1 MSDIDAFVE
10 REGDELVA
18 ELAEWCSIPS
28 ISTDPAYLDDVR
40 RSAEHLAGLMERA
53 GLTAEVLPVPG
64 GQPAVYGEWLGA
76 GPDAPTIT
84 VYGHHDVQPVDPL
97 DLWVTPPF
105 EPTVRDGCLYARGVS
120 DDKGQVHFQVSAI
133 RHLLATDGRLPVNVK
148 FFVEGEEEA
157 GSPNID
163 AFLARHAERL
173 ACDVIFVSDIGM
185 YNEQVPSLTTAM
197 RGLAYF
203 EVRLRTA
210 GTDLHSGEWGG
221 TVPNA
226 IAALVELLGKL
237 KDDKGRIA
245 IPGWYDDVIE
255 LTEEERRQFA
265 ALPFDPEAYM
275 RTGGVRAL
283 PGEAGY
289 SPIERVWGRPSCD
302 INGIWG
308 GYTGAGSKTI
318 VPAEAH
324 AKVSFRLVA
333 DQDPDKLRPLFER
346 WAVDNAPAG
355 SMVEV
360 KWHSGVKPA
369 LTPLDHPGNQ
379 ALRRAIARAFGVE
392 PIFVREGGSGPE
404 RALTEA
410 LGADCVYIGVMLPE
424 DRIHAPNERLLLSHY
439 FKGLRAA
446 AYAYEEFARP
456 DVVEGLFER
465 KKPAGAQS

>member
-1 MSDIDAFVE
+1 MADIDAFVE
-10 REGDELVA
+10 REGDRLVA

-28 ISTDPAYLDDVR
+28 VSTDPAFLDDVR
-40 RSAEHLAGLMERA
+40 RSADYLAGLMERA
-53 GLTAEVLPVPG
+53 GLDAEVLPVPG

-84 VYGHHDVQPVDPL
+84 VYGHHDVQPADPL

-105 EPTVRDGCLYARGVS
+105 EPTVRDGCLFARGAS

-133 RHLLATDGRLPVNVK
+133 GHVLAADGRLPVNVK

-163 AFLARHAERL
+163 AFLAEHAERL

-185 YNEQVPSLTTAM
+185 YAEDVPSITTAM

-203 EVRLRTA
+203 QVNLRTSS
-210 GTDLHSGEWGG
+210 TDLHSGEWGG

-226 IAALVELLGKL
+226 AAALVELLGRL
-237 KDDKGRIA
+237 KDDKGRITV
-245 IPGWYDDVIE
+245 PGWYDDVVE
-255 LTEEERRQFA
+255 LTAEERRQFA
-265 ALPFDPEAYM
+265 ALPFDQDAYM
-275 RTGGVRAL
+275 RTAGVAAL
-283 PGEAGY
+283 TGEAGY
-289 SPIERVWGRPSCD
+289 SPLERVWARPSCD
-302 INGIWG
+302 VNGVWS

-318 VPAEAH
+318 VPSEAH

-333 DQDPDKLRPLFER
+333 DQDPDKLAPLFER
-346 WAVDNAPAG
+346 WVADNAPEG
-355 SMVEV
+355 SQVDVEV
-360 KWHSGVKPA
+360 HSGVRPA

-379 ALRRAIARAFGVE
+379 ALRAAIGRAFGKE
-392 PIFVREGGSGPE
+392 PLFTREGGSGPE
-404 RALTEA
+404 REMTDA

-439 FKGLRAA
+439 FKGVRAA

-456 DVVEGLFER
+456 EIASALATRRRLLGR
-465 KKPAGAQS
+465 